1 MAQDKEL
8 KKKVES
14 FKNTTLFYVLKYITR
29 DCDINALNHLKQIIN
44 AQIKTLKVAEL
55 MRVKKDVYAMQKEM
69 VGK

>member
-1 MAQDKEL
+1 MADKEL